1 MDIST
6 RHLLGIDQ
14 ALAVGATVPF
24 NGKDYTI
31 SPLSFCDY
39 AKIVGH
45 NKSQA
50 LAAYLLAPAS
60 AARSR
65 SQRIQDMNGIMCRPT
80 LKADF
85 ANDNLDTLPF
95 KFRQGLL
102 KAHPHIT
109 EQEVDDLLT
118 NDEWRETLA
127 DIMQIADCGPIEEPG
142 TEEDGESTA
151 NPT

>member
-14 ALAVGATVPF
+14 ALAVGAVVPF
-24 NGKDYTI
+24 NGREYTI
-31 SPLSFCDY
+31 SPLTFCDY
-39 AKIVGH
+39 AKIVGY

-50 LAAYLLAPAS
+50 LAAYLLAPGS

-65 SQRIQDMNGIMCRPT
+65 GQRIQDMNGIMCRPT

-85 ANDNLDTLPF
+85 ASDNLDTLPF
-95 KFRQGLL
+95 KFRLALQ
-102 KAHPHIT
+102 KTHPAIT
-109 EQEVDDLLT
+109 EKEVDDLLT
-118 NDEWRETLA
+118 NDEWREALA
-127 DIMQIADCGPIEEPG
+127 DIMQIADCGPIEDAS
-142 TEEDGESTA
+142 TEEAGVSPE